1 MKTARIQLDFSRFTD
16 ADFLQKSLYIITC
29 MTGNVSF
36 PAPVPPLADVQAA
49 YETYS
54 SGLAAAAALGRQAV
68 LDKNIGRE
76 ELERVLG
83 QLGRYVMYVANGN
96 ESILGSSG
104 FTLAK
109 MPQPMVLDTP
119 GNVTLEHGD
128 NPGELIS
135 QVPKQNGI
143 TFNHQITDA
152 LPTEETVWTS
162 HTVSTSR
169 YTFTGLVPGK
179 QYWVRVA
186 ALGSRKQVKY
196 STVATQFASL

>member
-16 ADFLQKSLYIITC
+16 ANFLQKSLFITTS
-29 MTGNVSF
+29 MTDNPNF
-36 PAPVPPLADVQAA
+36 PSPVPPLTDVQAA
-49 YETYS
+49 FESY
-54 SGLAAAAALGRQAV
+54 GNALAAAAALGRQAV
-68 LDKNIGRE
+68 LDKNIARE
-76 ELERVLG
+76 QLELVLA

-109 MPQPMVLDTP
+109 VPQPRVLDSP
-119 GNVTLEHGD
+119 GNVILEHGD

-143 TFNHQITDA
+143 TFSHQITDA
-152 LPTEETVWTS
+152 APTEDTVWTS
-162 HTVSTSR
+162 YTVSTAK
-169 YTFTGLVPGK
+169 YTFTGLIPGK

-186 ALGSRKQVKY
+186 ALGSRKQIKY

>member
-1 MKTARIQLDFSRFTD
+1 MKTAKVLLDFSRYTD
-16 ADFLQKSLYIITC
+16 ANFLQKSLYIITC
-29 MTGNVSF
+29 MTGNPNF
-36 PAPVPPLADVQAA
+36 PTPVPPLTDVQAA
-49 YETYS
+49 YDTY
-54 SGLAAAAALGRQAV
+54 GNALAAAAALGRQAV
-68 LDKNIGRE
+68 LDKNIARE
-76 ELERVLG
+76 ALEGVLA

-109 MPQPMVLDTP
+109 MPQPMVLDNP
-119 GNVTLEHGD
+119 GNVILEHGD

-135 QVPKQNGI
+135 QVPKQNGMS
-143 TFNHQITDA
+143 FSHQITDA
-152 LPTEETVWTS
+152 APTEDTVWTS
-162 HTVSTSR
+162 HTVSTAK

-186 ALGSRKQVKY
+186 VLGSRKQIKY